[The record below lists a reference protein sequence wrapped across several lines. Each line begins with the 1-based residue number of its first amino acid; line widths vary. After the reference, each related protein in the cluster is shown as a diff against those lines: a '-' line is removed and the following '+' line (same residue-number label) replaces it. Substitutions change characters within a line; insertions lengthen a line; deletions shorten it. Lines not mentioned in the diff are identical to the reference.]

1 MTRKPFLA
9 SLLSLLVPGL
19 GHIYSGKGERGAFI
33 LLAAIL
39 VGNLNA
45 IWLSLY
51 GLTNPVMN
59 AFWTYTLPR
68 ILHDVFAAW
77 SLVFYIWQVS
87 DAYRQVR

>member
-1 MTRKPFLA
+1 MTRKPILA
-9 SLLSLLVPGL
+9 GILSLIVPGL
-19 GHIYSGKGERGAFI
+19 GQICSGKAERGARI

-39 VGNLNA
+39 VGNLNV

-51 GLTNPVMN
+51 GLTSPGTD
-59 AFWTYTLPR
+59 AFWTSALPR

-77 SLVFYIWQVS
+77 SLVFYIWQGL